1 LGRGAHEVGWADT
14 TNGLEA
20 AGLAK
25 AKWLLGQNGSCWKRK
40 ENGPVEAFGLDW
52 KGEEDKEIAAEL
64 NLTQMDFFE
73 KKIQTIDFQI

>member
-1 LGRGAHEVGWADT
+1 
-14 TNGLEA
+14 
-20 AGLAK
+20 
-25 AKWLLGQNGSCWKRK
+25 
-40 ENGPVEAFGLDW
+40 VEAFGLDW